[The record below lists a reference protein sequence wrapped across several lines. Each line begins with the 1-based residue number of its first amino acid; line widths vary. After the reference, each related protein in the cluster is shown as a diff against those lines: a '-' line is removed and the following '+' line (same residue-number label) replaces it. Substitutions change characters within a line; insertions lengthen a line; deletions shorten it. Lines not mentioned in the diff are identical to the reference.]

1 MLKLQI
7 FIINLIKDIKIRKIV
22 KNWKSSSSN
31 KSQYFLYIYYYL
43 HKILYFWLYFEDM
56 IFFKGIIEIQSQDLS
71 GTDIVKTCCLV
82 SSAKFDS
89 VRKDLTI
96 SFRSYQNEI
105 KFLIQSDIIIV
116 GSDDDIWSSINVM
129 IFSIIKRTF
138 ISLISFKILY
148 KIFYNRLIKDI
159 FNYAIFILMFLPWK
173 RYANAYWSPRS
184 IMTRVYVCFVVIP
197 TYRFLVRERKKDAL
211 LYLVTSRYKRILT
224 IG

>member
-1 MLKLQI
+1 M
-7 FIINLIKDIKIRKIV
+7 KI
-22 KNWKSSSSN
+22 W
-31 KSQYFLYIYYYL
+31 Y
-43 HKILYFWLYFEDM
+43 
-56 IFFKGIIEIQSQDLS
+56 FFKGIIEIQSQDLS

-105 KFLIQSDIIIV
+105 KFLIQSDHIIIYIIIV
-116 GSDDDIWSSINVM
+116 GSDDDIWSLINVT

-148 KIFYNRLIKDI
+148 KIFYNRLIKGI